1 MIRIKMYKIYIFI
14 LPTKY
19 SEYELC
25 KNHLPCL
32 LLGDKVFLILS
43 NQKQK
48 DERVSFQCPVEQ
60 AGDPSPA
67 DEI

>member
-1 MIRIKMYKIYIFI
+1 MCNIDIFI
-14 LPTKY
+14 LPTEY
-19 SEYELC
+19 SKFELC

-32 LLGDKVFLILS
+32 LLGDKVFLIIS
-43 NQKQK
+43 DQKQK

-60 AGDPSPA
+60 AGDASQA